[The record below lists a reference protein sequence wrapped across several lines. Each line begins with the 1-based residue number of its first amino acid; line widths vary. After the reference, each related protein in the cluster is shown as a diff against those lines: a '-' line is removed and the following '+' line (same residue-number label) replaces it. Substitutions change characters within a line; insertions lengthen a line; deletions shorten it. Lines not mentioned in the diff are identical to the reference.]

1 MNTTQKTRKV
11 TLFDNYNGYDYE
23 EIKQYLIDLH
33 IEDNR
38 DNMTWI
44 NYNPTDEDILE
55 EANWQEKTDWD
66 ELESELEN
74 YFNNN
79 HTLIVSSDSDWINGT
94 ILDSIEDFSDL
105 VCDYDYIVMYDE
117 DGILHLNYAKHNSR
131 FAYTELK
138 LLTNKGKEYLE
149 KHDKNDLSKEEI
161 KTLLSKTYSK
171 KPDYAYTEY
180 GCK

>member
-1 MNTTQKTRKV
+1 MKTNNTKKV
-11 TLFDNYNGYDYE
+11 TLFDNYNGYSYE
-23 EIKQYLIDLH
+23 EIKQYLINLH
-33 IEDNR
+33 IENNK

-44 NYNPTDEDILE
+44 NYQPTDEDIYE
-55 EANWQEKTDWD
+55 YTDFSQDMDWQD
-66 ELESELEN
+66 LESELKN
-74 YFNNN
+74 YLTN

-94 ILDSIEDFSDL
+94 ILDSIEDLCEL
-105 VCDYDYIVMYDE
+105 VCDCDYIEMYDE
-117 DGILHLNYAKHNSR
+117 DGILHLNYAKHNSG

-149 KHDKNDLSKEEI
+149 RHNKEDLSKQEI

-171 KPDYAYTEY
+171 KPNYAHTEY

>member
-1 MNTTQKTRKV
+1 MNTTKKTRKV
-11 TLFDNYNGYDYE
+11 ILFDNYNGYDYE

-33 IEDNR
+33 IENNK

-44 NYNPTDEDILE
+44 NYQPTDENIYEYADFSQDMD
-55 EANWQEKTDWD
+55 WQD
-66 ELESELEN
+66 LESELKN
-74 YFNNN
+74 YFTN
-79 HTLIVSSDSDWINGT
+79 HTLIVSTDSDWINGT
-94 ILDSIEDFSDL
+94 ILDSIEDLCEL
-105 VCDYDYIVMYDE
+105 VCDCDYIEMYDE
-117 DGILHLNYAKHNSR
+117 DGILHLNYAKNNSG

-149 KHDKNDLSKEEI
+149 RHNKEDLSKQEI

-171 KPDYAYTEY
+171 KPSYARTEY